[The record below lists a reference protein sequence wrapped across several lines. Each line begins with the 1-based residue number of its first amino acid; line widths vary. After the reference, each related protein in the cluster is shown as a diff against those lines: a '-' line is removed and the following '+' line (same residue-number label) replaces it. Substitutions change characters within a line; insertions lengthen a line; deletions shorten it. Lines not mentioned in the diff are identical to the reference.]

1 MRLYLMRHGEAEPG
15 LDYDSERALTA
26 RGHANNLS
34 VARQWR
40 TRIPHI
46 PIAYCS
52 PYLRAQQTAA
62 DLLSIIPE
70 LEFNNGDWLV
80 PSAAVASVFHQLS
93 AASASEKQVAAV
105 AGASKSSDV
114 KKNASQDILL
124 VGHNPLLSQV
134 WNDLL
139 NGNGHHRFG
148 LSTSHLVSIDAAVL
162 ASACGSFEY
171 TISP

>member
-15 LDYDSERALTA
+15 LDYDANRALTA
-26 RGHANNLS
+26 RGHANNLA

-40 TRIPHI
+40 TRITHM
-46 PIAYCS
+46 PIAFCS

-62 DLLSIIPE
+62 DLRSIIPE
-70 LEFNNGDWLV
+70 LEFNSSDWLV
-80 PSAAVASVFHQLS
+80 PPAAIAAVFSQLS
-93 AASASEKQVAAV
+93 AASEKQVV
-105 AGASKSSDV
+105 AMADASISSDV
-114 KKNASQDILL
+114 NAIAAKDILL

-139 NGNGHHRFG
+139 DGDGQHRFG
-148 LSTSHLVSIDAAVL
+148 LSTSHLVSIDAAVP
-162 ASACGSFEY
+162 ASACGSFVY